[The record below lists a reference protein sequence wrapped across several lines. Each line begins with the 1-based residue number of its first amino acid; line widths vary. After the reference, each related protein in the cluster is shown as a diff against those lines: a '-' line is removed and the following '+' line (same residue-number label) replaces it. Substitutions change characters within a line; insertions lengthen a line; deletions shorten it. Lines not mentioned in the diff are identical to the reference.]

1 MDYITQQPN
10 VSFVWGNHD
19 MAWLGACL
27 GHYALICQV
36 LRISLRY
43 RRLMQL
49 EEGYGIPVEP
59 LDLLARTVYP
69 NDPATTFETKGT
81 GMREKSVMAR
91 MHKAAAV
98 MQFKLEGQM
107 IARHPEW
114 QMEQPARL

>member
-1 MDYITQQPN
+1 MQQPK

-27 GHYALICQV
+27 GDRALICQV

-59 LDLLARTVYP
+59 LDLLARTVYA
-69 NDPATTFETKGT
+69 NDPAVQFETKRT
-81 GMREKSVMAR
+81 DMREKNVMAR
-91 MHKAAAV
+91 IAKTAGA
-98 MQFKLEGQM
+98 MQLKLERQI
-107 IARHPEW
+107 IARHPE
-114 QMEQPARL
+114 EHRGHR